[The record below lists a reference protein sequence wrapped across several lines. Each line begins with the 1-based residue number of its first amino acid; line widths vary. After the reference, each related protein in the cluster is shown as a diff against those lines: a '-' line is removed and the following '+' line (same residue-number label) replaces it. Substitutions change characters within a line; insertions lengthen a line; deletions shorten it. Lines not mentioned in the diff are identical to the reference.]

1 MSLDKTIGN
10 LLTPDMI
17 GLYIV
22 VAILAMVAYAVNNP
36 QDTKKFLKGVYDW
49 YKKRKHKPISTI
61 NEGEKH
67 GTKNRIPI
75 QDQNERNN

>member
-22 VAILAMVAYAVNNP
+22 VIILAVIAYGVNNP
-36 QDTKKFLKGVYDW
+36 EETKKFLKGVYVW
-49 YKKRKHKPISTI
+49 YKKRKTKPISTK

-67 GTKNRIPI
+67 DTKTRIKN
-75 QDQNERNN
+75 QSNYEKNN

>member
-10 LLTPDMI
+10 LLTLDMI

-22 VAILAMVAYAVNNP
+22 VAILAVIAYAVNNP
-36 QDTKKFLKGVYDW
+36 KETKKFLMGVYDW
-49 YKKRKHKPISTI
+49 YKKRKQEPISTK

-67 GTKNRIPI
+67 DRKKQISN
-75 QDQNERNN
+75 QDQEKENN